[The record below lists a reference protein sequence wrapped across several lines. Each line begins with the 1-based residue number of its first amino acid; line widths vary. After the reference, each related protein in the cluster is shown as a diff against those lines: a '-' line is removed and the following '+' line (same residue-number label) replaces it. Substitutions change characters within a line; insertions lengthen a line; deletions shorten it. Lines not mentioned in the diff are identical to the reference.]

1 MKAPTIAFIAVPA
14 PLLGA
19 GGAGAGEPPPSG
31 EDGEPAVPTG
41 DLVAALEASLAVD
54 KAESKPASTK
64 ARMPP
69 ARKRSQQNTKPSKGK
84 GVRR

>member
-41 DLVAALEASLAVD
+41 DLVAALEARLAVV
-54 KAESKPASTK
+54 KAESKPGAQAISWQ
-64 ARMPP
+64 ARSREG
-69 ARKRSQQNTKPSKGK
+69 ADNHEGQ
-84 GVRR
+84 GVER